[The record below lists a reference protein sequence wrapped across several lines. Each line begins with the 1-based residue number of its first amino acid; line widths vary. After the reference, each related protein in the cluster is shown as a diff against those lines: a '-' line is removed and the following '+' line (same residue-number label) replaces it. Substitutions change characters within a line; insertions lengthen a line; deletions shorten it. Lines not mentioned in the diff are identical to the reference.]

1 MKKILN
7 GDSKICG
14 WFVDNK
20 LSIRFGDNKTKS
32 ILFASKRR
40 AKNIGKLN
48 VKIKRNK
55 YKQQAQVKYL
65 GCALEESMPV
75 NLWH

>member
-1 MKKILN
+1 METL
-7 GDSKICG
+7 KICG

-20 LSIRFGDNKTKS
+20 LSIRFGDNKTRS

-48 VKIKRNK
+48 IR
-55 YKQQAQVKYL
+55 
-65 GCALEESMPV
+65 
-75 NLWH
+75 